1 MMKSWTFI
9 KYFCLCFCFT
19 FTGTILLANV
29 VAAVFDET
37 HIIPIGE
44 NGVYVRGSH
53 CLINMEE
60 DNTDEEELK
69 LIFKK
74 CLSTHTDFLYGDEQ

>member
-1 MMKSWTFI
+1 MNWRNSI
-9 KYFCLCFCFT
+9 KYFCLYFIFT
-19 FTGTILLANV
+19 STGVILVTN
-29 VAAVFDET
+29 VAATVFGKT
-37 HIIPIGE
+37 YIIPIGE
-44 NGVYVRGSH
+44 NGVYVGGSH

-60 DNTDEEELK
+60 DDTDEEELK

>member
-1 MMKSWTFI
+1 MNWRNSI
-9 KYFCLCFCFT
+9 KYFCVYFCFT
-19 FTGTILLANV
+19 ILVTNIFAT
-29 VAAVFDET
+29 VFGET
-37 HIIPIGE
+37 YIVPIGE
-44 NGVYVRGSH
+44 NGVYVGGSH

-60 DNTDEEELK
+60 DDTDEEELK